1 MTAAHTNSEPSPAVC
16 DQSVYGPI
24 GRSVIG
30 EVVPSRVS
38 VGLTP
43 GEIQAEVALQQ
54 MMIDIFHDES
64 QNRGPRIYAIGGGK
78 GGVGKSVL
86 AANLGVVLAKR
97 RERVVVVDADL
108 GGANLHTIFG
118 MPDPDLT
125 LSDYLDGN
133 VESLDEIALQTSIP
147 GLHLVSG
154 ARALLEMANPK
165 HGTKTKILRHIR
177 ALDADHV
184 VLDLGAGTGINVL
197 DFFLV
202 SHRGIL
208 VVVPEPTSV
217 ENAYHFINA
226 AFARKLK
233 QTEPRKKIAA
243 ALEQVKA
250 QRGGK
255 PSKSARDLVAE
266 VMVIDPE
273 AGAAVLAAAA
283 TFSASIVV
291 NRASSASHDRLAA
304 EMSMACREYYGIGVE
319 ALGTL
324 PMDPM
329 VARSV
334 VDREPVAAIHPD
346 SPFATGVRRMVNGLV
361 SEGS

>member
-1 MTAAHTNSEPSPAVC
+1 
-16 DQSVYGPI
+16 
-24 GRSVIG
+24 
-30 EVVPSRVS
+30 
-38 VGLTP
+38 
-43 GEIQAEVALQQ
+43 
-54 MMIDIFHDES
+54 MIDIFHDETS
-64 QNRGPRIYAIGGGK
+64 ADGPRIWAIGGGK

-97 RERVVVVDADL
+97 RQRVVVVDADL

-118 MPDPDLT
+118 IPDPELT
-125 LSDYLDGN
+125 LSDYIESRVPTLDDI
-133 VESLDEIALQTSIP
+133 VLPTSVP

-154 ARALLEMANPK
+154 AHALAEMANPQAGQK
-165 HGTKTKILRHIR
+165 RRLLRHIR

-184 VLDLGAGTGINVL
+184 ILDLGAGTGINVL

-217 ENAYHFINA
+217 ENAYHFIKA

-233 QTEPRKKIAA
+233 QTQPRKNIAV
-243 ALEQVKA
+243 ALEKVA
-250 QRGGK
+250 ASNGGR
-255 PSKSARDLVAE
+255 PTRSARDLVAQI
-266 VMVIDPE
+266 MVIDPE

-283 TFSASIVV
+283 TFGASVVV
-291 NRASSASHDRLAA
+291 NRATAASHDRLAA
-304 EMSMACREYYGIGVE
+304 EMSMACREYYGIGVD

-324 PMDPM
+324 PTDPL

-334 VDREPVAAIHPD
+334 IEREPVAASHPD
-346 SPFATGVRRMVNGLV
+346 SPFAAATRRLANRLRGVDRG
-361 SEGS
+361 

>member
-1 MTAAHTNSEPSPAVC
+1 MLRT
-16 DQSVYGPI
+16 
-24 GRSVIG
+24 
-30 EVVPSRVS
+30 
-38 VGLTP
+38 
-43 GEIQAEVALQQ
+43 
-54 MMIDIFHDES
+54 MIDIFNDDLDKD
-64 QNRGPRIYAIGGGK
+64 GPRIWAIGGGK

-97 RERVVVVDADL
+97 RQRVIVVDADL
-108 GGANLHTIFG
+108 GGANLHTLFG
-118 MPDPDLT
+118 MPDPELT
-125 LSDYLDGN
+125 LSDYIDRRVAG
-133 VESLDEIALQTSIP
+133 LDEIVLATSTP

-154 ARALLEMANPK
+154 AHALLEMANPK
-165 HGTKTKILRHIR
+165 HGQKRRVLRHIQD
-177 ALDADHV
+177 LDADHV
-184 VLDLGAGTGINVL
+184 ILDLGAGTGINVL

-233 QTEPRKKIAA
+233 QTEPRKQIAA
-243 ALEQVKA
+243 ALEQISND
-250 QRGGK
+250 RGGK
-255 PSKSARDLVAE
+255 PPKSARDLVAD
-266 VMVIDPE
+266 VMAIDPE

-283 TFSASIVV
+283 TFGASIVV

-304 EMSMACREYYGIGVE
+304 EMSMACREYYGIKVD

-324 PMDPM
+324 PTDPL

-334 VDREPVAAIHPD
+334 IDREPVAAVHPD
-346 SPFATGVRRMVNGLV
+346 CPFATAVRRMASGLKG
-361 SEGS
+361 E

>member
-1 MTAAHTNSEPSPAVC
+1 
-16 DQSVYGPI
+16 
-24 GRSVIG
+24 
-30 EVVPSRVS
+30 
-38 VGLTP
+38 
-43 GEIQAEVALQQ
+43 
-54 MMIDIFHDES
+54 MIDILQDEPD
-64 QNRGPRIYAIGGGK
+64 NDRPRIWAIGGGK

-118 MPDPDLT
+118 MPDPELT
-125 LSDYLDGN
+125 LSDYLDRN
-133 VESLDEIALQTSIP
+133 VASLEEIILDTSLP

-154 ARALLEMANPK
+154 AHALLEMANPK
-165 HGTKTKILRHIR
+165 HGQKRRILRHIQQI
-177 ALDADHV
+177 DADHV
-184 VLDLGAGTGINVL
+184 ILDLGAGTGINVL

-217 ENAYHFINA
+217 ENAYHFIKA

-233 QTEPRKKIAA
+233 QTEPKRKIAA
-243 ALEQVKA
+243 ALDKIASDNRGKA
-250 QRGGK
+250 GR
-255 PSKSARDLVAE
+255 SARDLVAD

-283 TFSASIVV
+283 TFGASIVV

-324 PMDPM
+324 PDDPM

-334 VDREPVAAIHPD
+334 IDREPVVSVHPE
-346 SPFATGVRRMVNGLV
+346 SPFSTAVRRLANKLRG
-361 SEGS
+361 E

>member
-1 MTAAHTNSEPSPAVC
+1 
-16 DQSVYGPI
+16 
-24 GRSVIG
+24 
-30 EVVPSRVS
+30 
-38 VGLTP
+38 
-43 GEIQAEVALQQ
+43 
-54 MMIDIFHDES
+54 MIDIFHDDTDS
-64 QNRGPRIYAIGGGK
+64 DGPRIWAIGGGK

-118 MPDPDLT
+118 MPDPELS
-125 LSDYLDGN
+125 LSDYLNRKVGRLEDII
-133 VESLDEIALQTSIP
+133 LDTSVP

-154 ARALLEMANPK
+154 AHALLEMANPK
-165 HGTKTKILRHIR
+165 HGQKTKILRHIQEIE
-177 ALDADHV
+177 ADHV
-184 VLDLGAGTGINVL
+184 ILDLGAGTGINVL

-217 ENAYHFINA
+217 ENAYHFIKA

-243 ALEQVKA
+243 ALEKVA
-250 QRGGK
+250 ADNAGRV
-255 PSKSARDLVAE
+255 SRSARDLVADI
-266 VMVIDPE
+266 MVIDPE

-283 TFSASIVV
+283 TFGASIVV
-291 NRASSASHDRLAA
+291 NRASSASHERLAA
-304 EMSMACREYYGIGVE
+304 EMSMACREYYGVGVD

-324 PMDPM
+324 PSDPM

-334 VDREPVAAIHPD
+334 IDREPVAAIHPD
-346 SPFATGVRRMVNGLV
+346 SKFASAVRRLANSLRG
-361 SEGS
+361 E

>member
-1 MTAAHTNSEPSPAVC
+1 
-16 DQSVYGPI
+16 
-24 GRSVIG
+24 
-30 EVVPSRVS
+30 
-38 VGLTP
+38 
-43 GEIQAEVALQQ
+43 
-54 MMIDIFHDES
+54 MIDILQDEPD
-64 QNRGPRIYAIGGGK
+64 NDRPRIWAIGGGK

-118 MPDPDLT
+118 MPDPELT
-125 LSDYLDGN
+125 LSDYLDRN
-133 VESLDEIALQTSIP
+133 VASLEEIILDTSVP

-154 ARALLEMANPK
+154 AHALLEMANPK
-165 HGTKTKILRHIR
+165 HGQKRRILRHIQQI
-177 ALDADHV
+177 DADHV
-184 VLDLGAGTGINVL
+184 ILDLGAGTGINVL

-217 ENAYHFINA
+217 ENAYHFIKA
-226 AFARKLK
+226 AFSRKLK
-233 QTEPRKKIAA
+233 QTEPRQKVAA
-243 ALEQVKA
+243 ALEKIA
-250 QRGGK
+250 SDSRGRSGR
-255 PSKSARDLVAE
+255 SARDLVAE

-283 TFSASIVV
+283 TFGASIVV
-291 NRASSASHDRLAA
+291 NRASSASHERLAA

-324 PMDPM
+324 PDDPM

-334 VDREPVAAIHPD
+334 IDREPVVSVHPE
-346 SPFATGVRRMVNGLV
+346 SPFATAVRRLANKLRG
-361 SEGS
+361 E